1 MNAEVSVIDQ
11 LLQKYPDRKIC
22 YDEYNELRHRKENE
36 AICRLLY
43 NSAVRDGVD
52 TDTEWTGRKVWL
64 EMHGFVFSNVERDME
79 RVPIQPDECHFENL
93 ESLVASVDK
102 GIQNKT
108 TKYGLPTY

>member
-1 MNAEVSVIDQ
+1 MNAEVNVIDQ

-43 NSAVRDGVD
+43 NSAIRDGVD

-79 RVPIQPDECHFENL
+79 RVPIQPDECHFEKRV
-93 ESLVASVDK
+93 SL
-102 GIQNKT
+102 
-108 TKYGLPTY
+108 